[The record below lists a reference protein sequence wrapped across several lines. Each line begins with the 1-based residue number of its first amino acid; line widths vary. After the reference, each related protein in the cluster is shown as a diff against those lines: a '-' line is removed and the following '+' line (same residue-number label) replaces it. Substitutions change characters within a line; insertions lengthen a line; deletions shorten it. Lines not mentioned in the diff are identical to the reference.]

1 MIFTVYS
8 NSRDQH
14 KELGKKCDL
23 LEGPA
28 VGDATKS
35 TVFTVTQHTDVT
47 NRFNPPFEGLLR
59 TEGWL
64 IPILGL
70 MTMEIYDFLHV
81 R

>member
-1 MIFTVYS
+1 M
-8 NSRDQH
+8 
-14 KELGKKCDL
+14 E
-23 LEGPA
+23 
-28 VGDATKS
+28 
-35 TVFTVTQHTDVT
+35 DVT